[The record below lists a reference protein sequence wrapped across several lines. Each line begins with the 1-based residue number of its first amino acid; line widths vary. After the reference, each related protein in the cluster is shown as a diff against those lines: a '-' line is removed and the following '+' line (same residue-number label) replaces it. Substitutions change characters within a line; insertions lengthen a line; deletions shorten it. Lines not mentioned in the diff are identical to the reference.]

1 MRGVP
6 LVKRAITCA
15 AIAALAASASLAAN
29 TIIGWDFEQ
38 GQGPWQTMDL
48 GGQLGLAVGQGQAAQ
63 GSASLHLKFARVKSL
78 AEVPQ
83 RGMPGSI
90 MWPLPTP
97 PTPPP
102 SCLEFAVRAKLR
114 TPLIVALNEQDGSSY
129 NRPITVEPGEWRRVK
144 LFWRDFALQDDST
157 DENGQLDG
165 DQIGA
170 VAFVDAS
177 FFLAALSEMAAP
189 AGINLP
195 KIDVSENELWLD
207 DIRLTDEAAGTLG
220 DLLTD
225 ASGGSPLFI
234 PILRPDA
241 SLERLADGLAGK
253 PCWKV
258 TYAVGEREVAGFW
271 CGAPGRELAGTA
283 GLHITVKPLVR
294 TLLVVQAKERD
305 GSEYNV
311 VLDIP
316 DGQTEDR
323 HIPWPE
329 FKLGDNSTDE
339 NGRLDPEQLK
349 EFGLLDVTTVFGGAG
364 PRQNELLLG
373 ALEVMR

>member
-1 MRGVP
+1 MRQAIVCGAVATLVVGV
-6 LVKRAITCA
+6 
-15 AIAALAASASLAAN
+15 SLAAN

-48 GGQLGLAVGQGQAAQ
+48 GGQLGLAVGQAQAAQ

-90 MWPLPTP
+90 MAPLPAP

-102 SCLEFAVRAKLR
+102 SCLEFAVKAKLR
-114 TPLIVALNEQDGSSY
+114 TPLIVALNEQDGSNY
-129 NRPITVEPGEWRRVK
+129 NRAVMVEPGEWRRVK
-144 LFWRDFALQDDST
+144 LFWHNFVLEDNSA
-157 DENGQLDG
+157 DENGRLDG
-165 DQIGA
+165 DQIG
-170 VAFVDAS
+170 VIAFLDAS
-177 FFLAALSEMAAP
+177 FFLVALNEMIAP

-195 KIDVSENELWLD
+195 KIDVSENEIWLD
-207 DIRLTDEAAGTLG
+207 DVKLTDEEPGAVG

-225 ASGGSPLFI
+225 ASGTVPLFI
-234 PILRPDA
+234 PIVRPDA
-241 SLERLADGLAGK
+241 SVERLADGLAGK

-258 TYAVGEREVAGFW
+258 TYEVGEREVAGLW
-271 CGAPGRELAGTA
+271 CGTSGEVFAGTS
-283 GLHITVKPLVR
+283 GIHITVKPLVR
-294 TLLVVQAKERD
+294 TLLIVQVKERD

-316 DGQTEDR
+316 DGQMEDR

-339 NGRLDPEQLK
+339 NGRLDPDQLK
-349 EFGLLDVTTVFGGAG
+349 EFGLLDVTAVFGGAG

-373 ALEVMR
+373 VLEVMR